1 MTMKKKKC
9 SIKYQYAAF
18 LNFLCH
24 RESNNKKSIS
34 LKIRQLIDYLSLND
48 KKLKIPGHFSYFGFF
63 TEFSGTNIK
72 FHGIPAFHR
81 MWSP

>member
-1 MTMKKKKC
+1 MTKQKKIRKNIKKQQNNDNEKKC

-24 RESNNKKSIS
+24 RESNN
-34 LKIRQLIDYLSLND
+34 

-72 FHGIPAFHR
+72 FHGIPGFHR